1 MLTPPLLLAD
11 YAGYVDV
18 SDRSELQFRTTRQ
31 LSSPIV
37 AAAATTTPG
46 GATPAT
52 VLPAAALENSGLDF
66 FTTPQLRVS
75 MTNRRLEFTF
85 SYLPS
90 LTVTDAELVGGA
102 EVLFLNAGS
111 VGAAWHAD
119 RQVTVTVLEDGTYGR
134 YNSANLTPVPGVNAA
149 TGTTMTGGTQAPPT
163 TTGTPSGSPMTMMT
177 GAGAPPAALQVK
189 PGPQTIT
196 VLSTRTAANVS
207 IEADRRTHVTMGAAY
222 YATGGLGS
230 SQVTLPEQY
239 GPSADAS
246 LIYDLSRHDASLTA
260 ARAYSSQFVAVPC
273 LALLGYGLSTD
284 LCRPHDDVAI
294 LTQGFRH
301 DLERTTSLTA
311 EAGVSFVRALNVEG
325 QADRS
330 VWLPS
335 GRVSVAHRVAPKVEA
350 GKAAAGVAQAA
361 NETQASLQLAPLV
374 NSLTGGVSN
383 FVQVQGLLAERL
395 GPAFTL
401 RGTLGGGQAIPVDS
415 PSASTLAQ
423 GEVELDFI
431 AGRQVNLAVGARAFW
446 QRQATIPTTPACP
459 AMSSGASSTGCG
471 VVFVPRGTPVAFAD
485 FFSAIVY
492 FAVTVRA
499 PELRF

>member
-31 LSSPIV
+31 LSSPLT
-37 AAAATTTPG
+37 AAIAPTTMG
-46 GATPAT
+46 GATAAGTVTPA
-52 VLPAAALENSGLDF
+52 LPAAALDNNGLDF

-102 EVLFLNAGS
+102 QVQILNAGS

-163 TTGTPSGSPMTMMT
+163 ATGTATAPPMTTMT
-177 GAGAPPAALQVK
+177 GTGANPALQVK
-189 PGPQTIT
+189 PVPQTIT

-207 IEADRRTHVTMGAAY
+207 VQADRRTHVTMGAAY

-230 SQVTLPEQY
+230 SQINLPEQY

-273 LALLGYGLSTD
+273 LALTGYGSSAD
-284 LCRPHDDVAI
+284 VCRPHDDVATI
-294 LTQGFRH
+294 TQGFRH

-311 EAGVSFVRALNVEG
+311 EAGVAFVRALNQDD

-335 GRVSVAHRVAPKVEA
+335 GRVSVAHRVAPMVEGA
-350 GKAAAGVAQAA
+350 KAAAGVVQAA
-361 NETQASLQLAPLV
+361 NEAQASVQLAPLV

-383 FVQVQGLLAERL
+383 FVQATGLLTQRL
-395 GPAFTL
+395 GPALSL
-401 RGTLGGGQAIPVDS
+401 RGTVGGGQAIPAGS

-431 AGRQVNLAVGARAFW
+431 VGRQVNLAAGARAFW
-446 QRQATIPTTPACP
+446 QRQAQLPTTT
-459 AMSSGASSTGCG
+459 GAS
-471 VVFVPRGTPVAFAD
+471 VVYIAPGTPVAFAE